1 MNSTIIILTPLLL
14 TLCAYAEIEH
24 DHHYDKK
31 DNFLFMR
38 EQLNH
43 KAKPVIATTSI
54 GLGTY
59 LLYDTIQTAIDLQG
73 TEQQNS
79 KKGMIPT
86 AIVAAGLITAGAY
99 LWKQVWDD
107 NKSSTKN

>member
-1 MNSTIIILTPLLL
+1 MNGTVIILTPLML

-79 KKGMIPT
+79 KKGMIST

-107 NKSSTKN
+107 KSEKN